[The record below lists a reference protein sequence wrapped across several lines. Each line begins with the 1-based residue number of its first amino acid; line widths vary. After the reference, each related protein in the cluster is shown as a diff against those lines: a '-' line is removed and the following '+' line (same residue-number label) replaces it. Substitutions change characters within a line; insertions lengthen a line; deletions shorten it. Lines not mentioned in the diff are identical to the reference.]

1 MIRFRLP
8 LLVAG
13 ALFALVGL
21 AAVVV
26 FSSAFQT
33 RMARRALAAQPGW
46 KGEIGAVSAGFSRV
60 AVREVRLERA
70 GATLQLPAIE
80 VDLPVV
86 SAAWRD
92 DVKVSRLVARGWTLD
107 LSKTESPTLP
117 TPGSHPPAAP
127 PSAQPSAATGPVSPA
142 ATPSGGSLAA
152 ARQMFAGIFRQLDL
166 PVDFSLD
173 GVVLEGD
180 VILPEQR
187 GRVKVSIT
195 GGGLDA
201 GREGKFTV
209 TASAAL
215 ADPAVNAVDIKGVV
229 VASMATSRSF
239 GRLAFQM
246 EATARGTRFPQGAG
260 LRADLSAARLAAGET
275 YTAAVVADGRNIL
288 DLRAE
293 LPTGE
298 ARLNGRWRL
307 DVRDADLVPFSLGVP
322 LPEFAVEGEGGFD
335 ADAAFTAIHVLGRL
349 DATVNRWHVLR
360 SELAAVGRLNIA
372 AEFDLTEQAGT
383 LGVRKLDVAVRGA
396 NPVAEVRTL
405 QAFDFTPATRE
416 LRTADTERELFGLV
430 LQGVPVDWIRSWLT
444 TVQLSGG
451 RIQGGLTARA
461 HQGGVAL
468 RSTLPLTVGEFGWF
482 QTGKELIRGADVS
495 VRLSADLTPQGWQAE
510 LSEGVVRGGRSDIVN
525 VELKLGRL
533 AGAGQAIKAAGRLT
547 AQLPA
552 VLAQPGAAGVLTLQ
566 SGSAA
571 VDFAASLDGK
581 SEVQASVNL
590 RDLVALAGATPVPL
604 PTLATRL
611 RADLSS
617 DGAIAFNA
625 PITLAREGR
634 VSELTLVGTVG
645 PEKNRSRAVEA
656 ELSAQDVYWDDA
668 RILAAAL
675 PEKADPAGV
684 PAPPPWAGLHGVVSL
699 RLQRVI
705 YSDLFEMKEVTGRL
719 RLDAGML
726 RLEGGQAGLGEGGR
740 ARVDGLVTYDAE
752 AKPAYGLVADVNVKD
767 FDPAPLF
774 RTERDA
780 VKATVEGRFDVSSR
794 VAGYGATLGGL
805 WAGAGGELQLTSKGG
820 VFRGVPVS
828 LSTIT
833 ETTSRWAAW
842 LATAGSALSAVTGRR
857 DTLEVANKTEAVA
870 EVARAL
876 HPIVYDQLSVV
887 VAREAGQDIALR
899 DFALISP
906 ELRLSGQGTLR
917 SQGGKELLDDALTL
931 EVVLRARGRQAELL
945 KYLGALEAQ
954 TDDLGYATC
963 TIPLAVGGTFG
974 NPDTTELSGRLSA
987 LAIEKSGLGE
997 KAAEFLAW
1005 IRGGK

>member
-1 MIRFRLP
+1 
-8 LLVAG
+8 AG
-13 ALFALVGL
+13 V
-21 AAVVV
+21 
-26 FSSAFQT
+26 
-33 RMARRALAAQPGW
+33 
-46 KGEIGAVSAGFSRV
+46 
-60 AVREVRLERA
+60 
-70 GATLQLPAIE
+70 
-80 VDLPVV
+80 
-86 SAAWRD
+86 
-92 DVKVSRLVARGWTLD
+92 
-107 LSKTESPTLP
+107 
-117 TPGSHPPAAP
+117 
-127 PSAQPSAATGPVSPA
+127 
-142 ATPSGGSLAA
+142 
-152 ARQMFAGIFRQLDL
+152 FRQLEL
-166 PVDFSLD
+166 PVDLSLD

-195 GGGLDA
+195 GGGLVT

-209 TASAAL
+209 TAAAAL
-215 ADPAVNAVDIKGVV
+215 ADPAVNAVDVKGVV

-239 GRLAFQM
+239 GRLVLHLDA
-246 EATARGTRFPQGAG
+246 AARGTRFPQGVG
-260 LRADLSAARLAAGET
+260 LRADLSAGRIAAGET

-293 LPTGE
+293 LPSGGPQLTGQ
-298 ARLNGRWRL
+298 WRL
-307 DVRDADLVPFSLGVP
+307 DVRDADLAPFSLGVP

-349 DATVNRWHVLR
+349 DATVDRWHVLR
-360 SELAAVGRLNIA
+360 SELAAVGRLNVA

-430 LQGVPVDWIRSWLT
+430 LQGVPVDWIRPWLT
-444 TVQLSGG
+444 AVQLSGG
-451 RIQGGLTARA
+451 RLQGGLTARA
-461 HQGGVAL
+461 HQGGVSL
-468 RSTLPLTVGEFGWF
+468 RSTLPLTVREIGVF
-482 QTGKELIRGADVS
+482 QAGKELVRGADLS
-495 VRLSADLTPQGWQAE
+495 LRLSADFTPQGWQAE
-510 LSEGVVRGGRSDIVN
+510 LSEGVVRGARGDIVN
-525 VELKLGRL
+525 VELKLGQL
-533 AGAGQAIKAAGRLT
+533 AGAAQAIKAAGRLT

-552 VLAQPGAAGVLTLQ
+552 VLAQPAAAGLLTLQ
-566 SGSAA
+566 GGTAT

-581 SEVQASVNL
+581 REVQASVNL
-590 RDLVALAGATPVPL
+590 RDLVALAGTTTVPL
-604 PTLATRL
+604 PTLTTTL
-611 RADLSS
+611 RADLSA

-625 PITLAREGR
+625 PITLTRDGR
-634 VSELTLVGTVG
+634 VSELKLVGTVG

-656 ELSAQDVYWDDA
+656 DLSAGDVYWDDA
-668 RILAAAL
+668 RILGAAL
-675 PEKADPAGV
+675 PEKTATAGAP
-684 PAPPPWAGLHGVVSL
+684 PAPPPWAGLHGAVAL

-705 YSDLFEMKEVTGRL
+705 YSELFELKDVTGRL

-740 ARVDGLVTYDAE
+740 ASVNGLVTFDAE

-774 RTERDA
+774 QPGRDA
-780 VKATVEGRFDVSSR
+780 LKATVEGRFDVSSR
-794 VAGYGATLGGL
+794 VAGYGSTLGGL
-805 WAGAGGELQLTSKGG
+805 LAGAGGELQLTSKGG
-820 VFRGVPVS
+820 VFRGLPVS

-833 ETTSRWAAW
+833 ETTSRWTAW

-887 VAREAGQDIALR
+887 VAREAGQDFALR
-899 DFALISP
+899 EFALISP
-906 ELRLSGQGTLR
+906 ELRLSGRGTLR
-917 SQGGKELLDDALTL
+917 PQGGYGLLDDALTL

-954 TDDLGYATC
+954 PDDLGYAAC
-963 TIPLAVGGTFG
+963 TIPLAVGGTIG
-974 NPDTTELSGRLSA
+974 KPDTTDLSGRLSA